1 MELKVME
8 VTYYG
13 DDIIKLVLESEEL
26 KDVNIDGKVA
36 ILSVDGQHKRPY
48 SIGLRISAYK
58 ILFFIKKV
66 GVTSG
71 QIYDL
76 KIGDTVQCQLI
87 YNSTF
92 GKNLSA
98 PEAKICCIG
107 GGVGVSPLINLLKAN
122 KNPDSLLLSSFRKE
136 EEAIIESQYT
146 YDIQAPF
153 QTFITREPSDK
164 YFNGRIEAKHL
175 EFEDSNFD
183 AFYICGTKEFCNATV
198 DMLKTQNLPHDKI
211 FVESW

>member
-8 VTYYG
+8 VAYYG
-13 DDIIKLVLESEEL
+13 DDIIKIVLESEEL
-26 KDVNIDGKVA
+26 KGVDIDGKVA
-36 ILSVDGQHKRPY
+36 ILSVDGKHKRPY

-71 QIYDL
+71 QLYDL
-76 KIGDTVQCQLI
+76 KVGDSVQCQLI
-87 YNSTF
+87 YSSTF
-92 GKNLSA
+92 GKNLMA

-122 KNPDSLLLSSFRKE
+122 KNPNSLLLSSFRKE

-153 QTFITREPSDK
+153 QTFVTREQSQK
-164 YFNGRIEAKHL
+164 YFSGRIEAQHL
-175 EFEDSNFD
+175 DFSDKNFD
-183 AFYICGTKEFCNATV
+183 AFYICGTKEFCSSIVEN
-198 DMLKTQNLPHDKI
+198 LKAQEIPQDKI